1 MPTWEYN
8 LLRRS
13 IDNGK
18 VVRADTIAELA
29 TKIGVD
35 SDTLRASVEQYS
47 SNCDQGRD
55 PLFFKQMDRYF
66 PMRKPP
72 FYAREVRAC
81 VIGQTGAGL
90 NIDERA
96 QVLDRHDRPIP
107 GLYAGGEVLGCA
119 VGKRYSGGG
128 MGICNAMV
136 FGRIAGQSAAQYAR
150 A

>member
-1 MPTWEYN
+1 
-8 LLRRS
+8 
-13 IDNGK
+13 
-18 VVRADTIAELA
+18 
-29 TKIGVD
+29 GVD
-35 SDTLRASVEQYS
+35 SATLTASVEQY
-47 SNCDQGRD
+47 NTQCDQGRD

-66 PMRKPP
+66 PVRKAP

-90 NIDERA
+90 NVDEQAR
-96 QVLDRHDRPIP
+96 VLDPRDRPIP

-136 FGRIAGQSAAQYAR
+136 FGRIAGQRAAEEAL
-150 A
+150 ATAS